1 MTMLKDQAT
10 EELIKEKARVL
21 FFQKGFLDAT
31 TQEIADEAK
40 VNRALIHYYFRSRE
54 QLLDVI
60 LEETVNR
67 KRARVFAIF
76 TSSLTFR
83 EKIAVYIDTIVDQG
97 LKYPY
102 LENFIISET
111 ARTPDKVNILC
122 SPGKAKTADLIRD
135 DLAYEVKKGRLGT
148 MTAEHFVVN
157 LSAMC
162 NYPLLAKSILKSIH
176 GMSDQAYRKFL
187 LDRKKIIYRAIFN
200 EEMPEVELT
209 QELKSILS

>member
-1 MTMLKDQAT
+1 MVKDQAT
-10 EELIKEKARVL
+10 EELIKEKAKIL

-40 VNRALIHYYFRSRE
+40 VNRALIHYYFRSKE
-54 QLLDVI
+54 QLMDVI
-60 LEETVNR
+60 LEEVVNR

-76 TSSLTFR
+76 TSGLNFR
-83 EKIAVYIDTIVDQG
+83 QKIAVYIDTIVDQG
-97 LKYPY
+97 LTFPY

-111 ARTPDKVNILC
+111 ARDPQRVNILC
-122 SPGKAKTADLIRD
+122 SPGRTKTADLIRD
-135 DLAYEVKKGRLGT
+135 DHALEVKKGRLGP
-148 MTAEHFVVN
+148 MTAEHFMVN

-176 GMSDQAYRKFL
+176 GMTDQTYRKFL
-187 LDRKKIIYRAIFN
+187 QDRKKIIYRAIFN

-209 QELKSILS
+209 PELKSILS